1 MIARR
6 KIDPRRGEAMGPDGN
21 DELTRED
28 LAWELVEIF
37 DELGVDQIN
46 EMLAKNVP
54 LETLE
59 FFTSYVE
66 DSWASTDID
75 DDARKRLPNL
85 MLLGYLLRV
94 LEERLLPEPEPERF
108 DA

>member
-1 MIARR
+1 MLF
-6 KIDPRRGEAMGPDGN
+6 DSS
-21 DELTRED
+21 DELTREE

-37 DELGVDQIN
+37 DELGAEQIN

-59 FFTSYVE
+59 FFTTYVE
-66 DSWASTDID
+66 QSWASVDVD
-75 DDARKRLPNL
+75 DKTRKRLPNL
-85 MLLGYLLRV
+85 MLIGYLLRV
-94 LEERLLPEPEPERF
+94 LEDRLLPEPEHF